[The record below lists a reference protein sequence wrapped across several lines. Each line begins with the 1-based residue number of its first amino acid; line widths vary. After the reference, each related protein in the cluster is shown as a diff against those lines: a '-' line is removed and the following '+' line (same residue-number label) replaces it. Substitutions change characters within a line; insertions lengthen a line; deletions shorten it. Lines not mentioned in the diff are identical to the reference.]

1 MDYMALVINEN
12 VAIMAFY
19 EKKWV
24 ILEKYEG
31 NIILETDLWRLKG
44 NKPKNKQPD
53 FRRSFSGLLRNES
66 RKYLDKCPSG

>member
-31 NIILETDLWRLKG
+31 NIILETDL
-44 NKPKNKQPD
+44 
-53 FRRSFSGLLRNES
+53 
-66 RKYLDKCPSG
+66 